1 MQNFSKQEK
10 SIIDLGDLDMNVRAI
25 NIPLQGQFEAV
36 KRSIRSDENQ
46 AILSD

>member
-25 NIPLQGQFEAV
+25 NIPLQG
-36 KRSIRSDENQ
+36 
-46 AILSD
+46 